1 MLAGT
6 NAKKRYGWKPD
17 VPDFRDIHYSAVHG
31 VAPVKLPD
39 QVDLR
44 QYCTPIEDQGDLGSC
59 TGHAISGAME
69 LLVKKNSGQT
79 VQLSRLFIYY
89 NERAKEGTVASDAG
103 AQIRTGI
110 KGVRAY
116 GSCLESM
123 WAYDITKFTCKPTP
137 GAYLEGLKHRVSA
150 YQRVV
155 GLDAVLNS
163 LASGLPVVFGFSVYE
178 SFESDAV
185 AKTGVMP
192 MPSQTE
198 RCLGGHAVCA
208 VGYDLAAKKLIVRN
222 SWGTDWGQKGYFMMP
237 FDIVTNKDLSDDFWS
252 IQI

>member
-1 MLAGT
+1 MVSSVHT
-6 NAKKRYGWKPD
+6 TRKVYGWKPD
-17 VPDFRDIHYSAVHG
+17 VPDIRDIRYSATRGKVI
-31 VAPVKLPD
+31 KLPD

-69 LLVKKNSGQT
+69 LLVKKNRGQT

-89 NERAKEGTVASDAG
+89 NERAAEGTINSDAG

-110 KGVRAY
+110 KSVKTFGACVEDLW
-116 GSCLESM
+116 G
-123 WAYDITKFTCKPTP
+123 YDVTKFTRKPKP
-137 GAYLEGLKHRVSA
+137 VSYLDALKHRVLT
-150 YQRVV
+150 YQRVT
-155 GLDAVLNS
+155 GLEAM
-163 LASGLPVVFGFSVYE
+163 LACLAAGSPVVFGFGVYD

-185 AKTGVMP
+185 AQTGIMP
-192 MPSQTE
+192 MPAATE

-208 VGYDLAAKKLIVRN
+208 VGYDIPSKMLIVRN
-222 SWGTDWGQKGYFMMP
+222 SWGTDWGQQGYFKMP
-237 FDIVTNKDLSDDFWS
+237 FGVIENKDLSDDFWS